1 MRTPGTPE
9 SGAVKAAASELRDA
23 VRELALRSI
32 TTRPL
37 VPMLRHAAELVRRA
51 AGEID
56 GQPLD
61 AGDRNYQHRS
71 PFQGELHPFSP
82 TLRWQDRAGPD
93 GQPGYSFTV
102 TRSPLHAGS
111 PGYAHGGYVAALFDE
126 LLGGVQA
133 LSGSSG
139 LTAKLA
145 VRYRAPTPLGTELCF
160 AGWIDTER
168 GRRVTVR
175 GSCHAG
181 ETLCA
186 EAEALFVRPSAT
198 AKGTGV

>member
-9 SGAVKAAASELRDA
+9 PGAVKAAASELRDA
-23 VRELALRSI
+23 VRDLALRSI
-32 TTRPL
+32 TTRPV
-37 VPMLRHAAELVRRA
+37 VPRLGRAAELVRSA
-51 AGEID
+51 AAEMD

-61 AGDRNYQHRS
+61 AGERNYQHRS

-82 TLRWQDRAGPD
+82 SLCWQDRAGPD
-93 GQPGYSFTV
+93 GQRGYSFTV
-102 TRSPLHAGS
+102 TLSALHAGP

-133 LSGSSG
+133 LSGRSG

-145 VRYRAPTPLGTELCF
+145 VRYRAPTPLGSELCF
-160 AGWIDTER
+160 AGWIDTEK

-175 GSCHAG
+175 ASCHAG

-186 EAEALFVRPSAT
+186 EAEALFVRPSAV
-198 AKGTGV
+198 AEGTVA

>member
-1 MRTPGTPE
+1 MRTTSAPKP
-9 SGAVKAAASELRDA
+9 GAVKAAAAELREA

-32 TTRPL
+32 TTRPA
-37 VPMLRHAAELVRRA
+37 VAGLRRAADLVRRA
-51 AGEID
+51 VAEID
-56 GQPLD
+56 GQSLG
-61 AGDRNYQHRS
+61 AEDRDYRHRS

-82 TLRWQDRAGPD
+82 TLHWQDRVGPD

-102 TRSPLHAGS
+102 TLSSLHAG
-111 PGYAHGGYVAALFDE
+111 PPNYAHGGYVAALFDE

-133 LSGSSG
+133 LSGRSG

-145 VRYRAPTPLGTELCF
+145 LRYRTRTPLGTELCF
-160 AGWIDTER
+160 AGWIDRER
-168 GRRVTVR
+168 GRRVVVR
-175 GSCHAG
+175 GTCHAG
-181 ETLCA
+181 EILCA